1 MDRYIIGGNS
11 TGKTRKLLEIAKES
25 GAIVVCENPSAMLSK
40 AHAYGIVGLHYIGY
54 EQYMSCVSVDND
66 LFVVDEIGKLMNYW
80 THGRL
85 HGFTMTVDEE

>member
-1 MDRYIIGGNS
+1 MDRFIIGGNS

-25 GAIVVCENPSAMLSK
+25 GAIVVCENPNAMMSK
-40 AHAYGIVGLHYIGY
+40 AHAYGIVGLHIIGY
-54 EQYMSCVSVDND
+54 EQYMSCVSESGN

-85 HGFTMTVDEE
+85 YSFTMTVDED

>member
-1 MDRYIIGGNS
+1 MDRFIIGDNG

-25 GAIVVCENPSAMLSK
+25 GAIVVCENPNAMMSK
-40 AHAYGIVGLHYIGY
+40 AHAYGIVGLHIIGY
-54 EQYMSCVSVDND
+54 EQYMCCVSKSDD

-85 HGFTMTVDEE
+85 YGFTMTVDED